1 MPILKNK
8 QATTWTDKC
17 LRLLRIT
24 NSMTRLSPPAVDDA
38 GQGQFRGVVEDH
50 VTIRVGLVAAEA
62 VDEDDLTVCDAYSNF
77 TNLWSLNRKNIV
89 SQEISG

>member
-1 MPILKNK
+1 
-8 QATTWTDKC
+8 
-17 LRLLRIT
+17 
-24 NSMTRLSPPAVDDA
+24 MTRLSPPAVDDA
-38 GQGQFRGVVEDH
+38 GQGQLRGVVEDH